1 MPPGQDQYVSLPDGS
16 YVHVPGDATPQQL
29 DQLRTKLSSQY
40 SGTPITDSS
49 TIGAAQKPSLLDQ
62 VKAPFQETSAPVWN
76 ATIGGIHHIPLIGK
90 YLPDL
95 SANEHPAPGTA
106 VRNMEDLTQQGRA
119 EHPFQAKIGDL
130 LKSAGQFTRTI
141 APEVALLGAPNASSS
156 ISDVAG
162 EIPQMAA
169 RTFRNPEGEI
179 AVTPSAI
186 LDRVIPQRAE
196 VAGRQTAEE
205 LQTRMEEAEAARQ
218 KELVGQERLREQEAR
233 SITNRGKQ
241 QQALDEENRIPIKA
255 RQEMYEDL
263 GNRRIARGEE
273 QSRID
278 AANESRLKLMEDAR
292 QKELADQERLRE
304 QYARSINS
312 RKEPQSEITPFSG
325 TGVTSTA
332 GIPARGVP
340 RVAQPV
346 SGIGGEIPSV
356 TSSNP
361 SLDISIGTPQVTG
374 AAQKP
379 FEPLVYS
386 SPEEANQIDF
396 RNANLKRQASSAG
409 TFHAAQG
416 GADKKLN
423 LQQRIARKYGGT
435 P

>member
-218 KELVGQERLREQEAR
+218 KEL
-233 SITNRGKQ
+233 
-241 QQALDEENRIPIKA
+241 
-255 RQEMYEDL
+255 
-263 GNRRIARGEE
+263 
-273 QSRID
+273 
-278 AANESRLKLMEDAR
+278 
-292 QKELADQERLRE
+292 ADQERLRE

-416 GADKKLN
+416 GAGKKLN